1 MRHLL
6 VIYTAVKINNRRTL
20 DNADKQNRISEL
32 LNDMVI
38 LRQKC
43 IKSKNINLKKELEV
57 IQSECVKELEYL
69 VEARTRRYK
78 GFSNYEDLRQ
88 DGRMALYRALQTY
101 KPEKGDFFWWSNKY
115 IKTKISRE
123 ANRHSTIKIPLKHAK
138 LVQPY
143 KVSQLPIIID
153 GGISALDHIA
163 KDEAVTLIR
172 GAVEKLPEDQRKVI
186 SLHYE
191 LSGGSDNRRELYSI
205 GKICDRL
212 NISRMNCIKLLT
224 EAKKTLKKE
233 LIEAGI

>member
-1 MRHLL
+1 MKSLL
-6 VIYTAVKINNRRTL
+6 IICMAITNNRRPL
-20 DNADKQNRISEL
+20 DNVEKQTRISEL
-32 LNDMVI
+32 LNNMVI
-38 LRQKC
+38 LRRKC
-43 IKSKNINLKKELEV
+43 LKSKSDNLKKELDI

-78 GFSNYEDLRQ
+78 GFANYEDLRQ
-88 DGRMALYRALQTY
+88 DGRIALYRALQTY

-138 LVQPY
+138 QVQPY

-153 GGISALDHIA
+153 AGPSALEHIA

-172 GAVEKLPEDQRKVI
+172 SAVEKLPEDQRKVI
-186 SLHYE
+186 TLHYE
-191 LSGGSDNRRELYSI
+191 LSGGSDNRRDLYSI

-212 NISRMNCIKLLT
+212 NISRMSCVKLLT
-224 EAKKTLKKE
+224 EAKKTLKRE
-233 LIEAGI
+233 LIDLF